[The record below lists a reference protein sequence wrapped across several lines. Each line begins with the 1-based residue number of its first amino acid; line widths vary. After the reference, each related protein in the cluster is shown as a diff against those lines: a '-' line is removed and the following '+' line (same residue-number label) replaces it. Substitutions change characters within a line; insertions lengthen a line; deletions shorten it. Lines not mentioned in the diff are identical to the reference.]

1 VLELISLFQVEDLG
15 RKKKCEQKNDE
26 RTPIDKWTMFW
37 FVPTISNWWKVVG
50 WTEKRDGFNTY
61 GEKFLDE

>member
-1 VLELISLFQVEDLG
+1 LG
-15 RKKKCEQKNDE
+15 GKKKREQKNDE
-26 RTPIDKWTMFW
+26 RTPIDKWAMFW
-37 FVPTISNWWKVVG
+37 FVVTVSKWWKMVG